1 MISRGQLGIEKQER
15 SGRMMGLNILYED
28 ESLLIVK
35 KDAGIPV
42 QAGKLRM
49 MDLQGLIKKELYRR
63 DKTAGEPY
71 LGLVHRLDQPVEG
84 VMVFAKT
91 PQAAADLSR
100 QVTDGR
106 MKKHYLALLCGKPSE
121 KRGTLVDYLAKDGR
135 TNTSSVVPKETK
147 DAKRAELNYQ
157 VLKEGKTT
165 ALVQIGLITG
175 RHHQI
180 RVQMANAGW
189 PLYGDTKYNPRFQ
202 QTEEY
207 VQTALC
213 AYRLSFIHPKTKKQM
228 EFQITPENSLLNQE
242 MLP

>member
-1 MISRGQLGIEKQER
+1 
-15 SGRMMGLNILYED
+15 MGLNILFED
-28 ESLLIVK
+28 DHVLVVK

-42 QAGKLRM
+42 QAGKMRM
-49 MDLQGLIKKELYRR
+49 MDLQGLIKNELYRR
-63 DKTAGEPY
+63 NRKGGEPY
-71 LGLVHRLDQPVEG
+71 LGLIHRLDQPVEG

-91 PQAAADLSR
+91 PFAAGALSA

-121 KRGTLVDYLAKDGR
+121 DSGKLVDYLVKDGR
-135 TNTSSVVPKETK
+135 TNTSSVVKEQNK

-157 VLKEGKTT
+157 VLKRYEDTT
-165 ALVQIGLITG
+165 LVEVELITG

-189 PLYGDTKYNPRFQ
+189 PLYGDTKYNPKFQ
-202 QTEEY
+202 DVMEH

-213 AYRLSFIHPKTKKQM
+213 AYKLSFVHPKTKKVM
-228 EFQITPENSLLNQE
+228 EFCIEPDNS
-242 MLP
+242 MLKQV

>member
-1 MISRGQLGIEKQER
+1 
-15 SGRMMGLNILYED
+15 MGLNILFED
-28 ESLLIVK
+28 DHVLVVK

-49 MDLQGLIKKELYRR
+49 MDLQGLIKNELYRR
-63 DKTAGEPY
+63 NRKGGEPY
-71 LGLVHRLDQPVEG
+71 LGLIHRLDQPVEG

-91 PQAAADLSR
+91 PFAAGALSE

-121 KRGTLVDYLAKDGR
+121 DSGKLVDYLVKDGR
-135 TNTSSVVPKETK
+135 TNTSSVVKEQNK

-157 VLKEGKTT
+157 VLKRYEDTT
-165 ALVQIGLITG
+165 LVEVELITG

-189 PLYGDTKYNPRFQ
+189 PLYGDTKYNPQFQ
-202 QTEEY
+202 DVTEH

-213 AYRLSFIHPKTKKQM
+213 AYKLSFVHPKTKKVM
-228 EFQITPENSLLNQE
+228 EFCIEPDNS
-242 MLP
+242 MLKQV

>member
-1 MISRGQLGIEKQER
+1 
-15 SGRMMGLNILYED
+15 MGLNILFED
-28 ESLLIVK
+28 DHVLVVK

-42 QAGKLRM
+42 QAGKMRM
-49 MDLQGLIKKELYRR
+49 MDLQGLIKNELYRR
-63 DKTAGEPY
+63 NRKGGEPY
-71 LGLVHRLDQPVEG
+71 LGLIHRLDQPVEG

-91 PQAAADLSR
+91 PFAAGALSE

-121 KRGTLVDYLAKDGR
+121 DSGKLVDYLVKDGR
-135 TNTSSVVPKETK
+135 TNTSSVVKEQNK

-157 VLKEGKTT
+157 VLKRYEDTT
-165 ALVQIGLITG
+165 LVEVELITG

-189 PLYGDTKYNPRFQ
+189 PLYGDTKYNPQFQ
-202 QTEEY
+202 DVTEH

-213 AYRLSFIHPKTKKQM
+213 AYKLSFVHPKTKKVM
-228 EFQITPENSLLNQE
+228 EFCIEPDNS
-242 MLP
+242 MLKQV

>member
-1 MISRGQLGIEKQER
+1 
-15 SGRMMGLNILYED
+15 MGLNILFED
-28 ESLLIVK
+28 DHVLVVK

-49 MDLQGLIKKELYRR
+49 MDLQGLIKNELYRR
-63 DKTAGEPY
+63 NRKGGEPY
-71 LGLVHRLDQPVEG
+71 LGLIHRLDQPVEG

-91 PQAAADLSR
+91 PFAAGALSE
-100 QVTDGR
+100 QVADGR

-121 KRGTLVDYLAKDGR
+121 DSGKLVDYLVKDGR
-135 TNTSSVVPKETK
+135 TNTSSVVKSQEK

-157 VLKEGKTT
+157 VLKRYEDTT
-165 ALVQIGLITG
+165 LVEVELITG

-189 PLYGDTKYNPRFQ
+189 PLYGDTKYNPQFQ
-202 QTEEY
+202 DVTEH

-213 AYRLSFIHPKTKKQM
+213 AYKLSFVHPKTKKVM
-228 EFQITPENSLLNQE
+228 EFCIEPDNS
-242 MLP
+242 MLKQV

>member
-1 MISRGQLGIEKQER
+1 
-15 SGRMMGLNILYED
+15 MGLNILFED
-28 ESLLIVK
+28 DHVLVVK

-42 QAGKLRM
+42 QAGKMRM
-49 MDLQGLIKKELYRR
+49 MDLQGLIKNELYRR
-63 DKTAGEPY
+63 NRKGGEPY
-71 LGLVHRLDQPVEG
+71 LGLIHRLDQPVEG

-91 PQAAADLSR
+91 PFAAGALSE

-121 KRGTLVDYLAKDGR
+121 DLGKLVDYLVKDSR
-135 TNTSSVVPKETK
+135 TNTSSVVKSQEK

-157 VLKEGKTT
+157 VLKRYEETT
-165 ALVQIGLITG
+165 LVEVELITG

-189 PLYGDTKYNPRFQ
+189 PLYGDTKYNPQFQ
-202 QTEEY
+202 EVMEH

-213 AYRLSFIHPKTKKQM
+213 AYKLSFVHPKTKKVM
-228 EFQITPENSLLNQE
+228 EFCIEPDNS
-242 MLP
+242 MLKQV

>member
-1 MISRGQLGIEKQER
+1 
-15 SGRMMGLNILYED
+15 MGLKIIFED
-28 ESLLIVK
+28 EYLLVVK

-49 MDLQGLIKKELYRR
+49 MDLQGLIKNELYRR
-63 DKTAGEPY
+63 NRKGGEPY
-71 LGLVHRLDQPVEG
+71 LGLIHRLDQPVEG

-91 PQAAADLSR
+91 PFAAGSLSE

-121 KRGTLVDYLAKDGR
+121 DSGKLVDYLLKDGR
-135 TNTSSVVPKETK
+135 TNTSSVVTVGTK
-147 DAKRAELNYQ
+147 DAKRSELNYR
-157 VLKEGKTT
+157 VLERRDETT
-165 ALVQIGLITG
+165 LVEVELLTG

-189 PLYGDTKYNPRFQ
+189 PLYGDTKYNPQFQ
-202 QTEEY
+202 EVTEH

-213 AYRLSFIHPKTKKQM
+213 AYKLAFVHPKTKKNM
-228 EFQITPENSLLNQE
+228 EFCIEPDNSLLKNS
-242 MLP
+242 

>member
-1 MISRGQLGIEKQER
+1 
-15 SGRMMGLNILYED
+15 MGLNILFED
-28 ESLLIVK
+28 DHVLVVK

-42 QAGKLRM
+42 QAGKMRI
-49 MDLQGLIKKELYRR
+49 MDLQGLIKNELYRR
-63 DKTAGEPY
+63 NRKGGEPY
-71 LGLVHRLDQPVEG
+71 LGLIHRLDQPVEG

-91 PQAAADLSR
+91 PFAAGALSE

-121 KRGTLVDYLAKDGR
+121 DSGKLVDYLVKDGR
-135 TNTSSVVPKETK
+135 TNTSSVVKSQEK

-157 VLKEGKTT
+157 VLKRYEETT
-165 ALVQIGLITG
+165 LVEVELITG

-189 PLYGDTKYNPRFQ
+189 PLYGDTKYNPQFQ
-202 QTEEY
+202 DVTEH

-213 AYRLSFIHPKTKKQM
+213 AYKLSFVHPKTKKVM
-228 EFQITPENSLLNQE
+228 EFCIEPDNS
-242 MLP
+242 MLKQV

>member
-1 MISRGQLGIEKQER
+1 
-15 SGRMMGLNILYED
+15 MGLNILFED
-28 ESLLIVK
+28 DHVFVVK

-49 MDLQGLIKKELYRR
+49 MDLQGLIKNELYRR
-63 DKTAGEPY
+63 NRKGGEPY
-71 LGLVHRLDQPVEG
+71 LGLIHRLDQPVEG

-91 PQAAADLSR
+91 PFAAGALSE

-121 KRGTLVDYLAKDGR
+121 DSGKLVDYLVKDGR
-135 TNTSSVVPKETK
+135 TNTSSVVKSQEK

-157 VLKEGKTT
+157 VLKRNEETT
-165 ALVQIGLITG
+165 LVEVELITG

-189 PLYGDTKYNPRFQ
+189 PLYGDTKYNPQFQ
-202 QTEEY
+202 EVTEH

-213 AYRLSFIHPKTKKQM
+213 AYKLSFVHPKTKKVM
-228 EFQITPENSLLNQE
+228 EFCIEPDNS
-242 MLP
+242 MLKQV

>member
-1 MISRGQLGIEKQER
+1 
-15 SGRMMGLNILYED
+15 MGLNILFED
-28 ESLLIVK
+28 DHVLVVK

-42 QAGKLRM
+42 QAGKMRM
-49 MDLQGLIKKELYRR
+49 MDLQGLIKNELYRR
-63 DKTAGEPY
+63 NRKGGEPY
-71 LGLVHRLDQPVEG
+71 LGLIHRLDQPVEG

-91 PQAAADLSR
+91 PFAAGALSE

-121 KRGTLVDYLAKDGR
+121 DSGKLVDYLVKDGR
-135 TNTSSVVPKETK
+135 TNTSSVVKSQEK

-157 VLKEGKTT
+157 VLKRYEDTT
-165 ALVQIGLITG
+165 LVEVELITG

-189 PLYGDTKYNPRFQ
+189 PLYGDTKYNPQFQ
-202 QTEEY
+202 EVMEH

-213 AYRLSFIHPKTKKQM
+213 AYKLSFVHPKTKKVM
-228 EFQITPENSLLNQE
+228 EFCIEPDNS
-242 MLP
+242 MLKQV